1 MKYEPTKREMAN
13 AVLAWLLVYDHP
25 VEPTDTLYICHEG
38 FCVKTLEYWNTYRET
53 APKDLPVQAVGP

>member
-1 MKYEPTKREMAN
+1 MAN